1 MYAIQAP
8 MDQKKICRHVC
19 AFRKYQ
25 STKRGER
32 LQNEVEHLFPVT
44 GFQKLIEVDDEQKF
58 HTFYEKLTATEVAA
72 EALDEEWK
80 GCVVPV
86 SAGNNKQGFPMK
98 HGVLTHGRVCLL
110 LSKGHF
116 CYRPRRT
123 GERKRKSDGVAWWM
137 LT

>member
-1 MYAIQAP
+1 
-8 MDQKKICRHVC
+8 
-19 AFRKYQ
+19 
-25 STKRGER
+25 
-32 LQNEVEHLFPVT
+32 
-44 GFQKLIEVDDEQKF
+44 KLIEVDDEQKF

-80 GCVVPV
+80 GYVVPV

-123 GERKRKSDGVAWWM
+123 GVESANLMGLHVCRKKAPKQRRQGTEDQSTRDSLSCYSACSAAQTLVCCSKETM
-137 LT
+137 Y